1 MDEET
6 IDTGDTSGTEVLDPV
21 SDSSGDPAPVEV
33 ISVEEL
39 LERLQE
45 SSTGEEED
53 GEAASAEE
61 TETEPAEPALS
72 DQFFAFMLE
81 DTTNQEI
88 LTVCQLIRKDFDD
101 SIHPAMTTQFSDYTV
116 TEALLLLA
124 LVGGVISACW
134 KMLKGAFSWL
144 IW

>member
-21 SDSSGDPAPVEV
+21 SDSSGDPPPVEV
-33 ISVEEL
+33 ISVDEF

-45 SSTGEEED
+45 TGTGEE
-53 GEAASAEE
+53 GEETAPAEE
-61 TETEPAEPALS
+61 TETDPADPSLS
-72 DQFFAFMLE
+72 DQYFALMLQ

-88 LTVCQLIRKDFDD
+88 LTVCRLIRKDFED
-101 SIHPAMTTQFSDYTV
+101 SIHPAMTTNFSDYTV

-134 KMLKGAFSWL
+134 KMLRRGFEWL
-144 IW
+144 G